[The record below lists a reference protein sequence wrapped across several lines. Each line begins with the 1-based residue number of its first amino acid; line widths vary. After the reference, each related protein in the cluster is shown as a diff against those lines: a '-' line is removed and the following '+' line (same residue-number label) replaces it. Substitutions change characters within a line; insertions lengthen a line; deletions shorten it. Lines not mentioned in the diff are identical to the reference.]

1 MNKQLGRFIVTG
13 IGAVVTDL
21 LVYQLLRFVIDV
33 DVAKA
38 IGFISGSILAYTA
51 NKIWTFEQTSKSNSE
66 LIRFIVLYTSTFGI
80 NVLINRISLTFIQ
93 FEYSIAFAFLA
104 ATATSTVLNF
114 LGMKYFVFTK
124 KTEGQ
129 TI

>member
-1 MNKQLGRFIVTG
+1 MNKQLGRIIVTG

-21 LVYQLLRFVIDV
+21 LVYQLLSLVMDV

-38 IGFISGSILAYTA
+38 IGFICGSILAYTA
-51 NKIWTFEQTSKSNSE
+51 NKLWTFEQPSKSNSE
-66 LIRFIVLYTSTFGI
+66 LIRFILLYASTFAI
-80 NVLINRISLTFIQ
+80 NVLDNRLSLTFIQ

-114 LGMKYFVFTK
+114 LGMKYFVFTIK
-124 KTEGQ
+124 AEGQ